1 MAIVTIVGRPNVG
14 KSSLFNRLIGE
25 RRAIVD
31 DMPGV
36 TRDRLYG
43 DVEWR
48 GKKFYMVD
56 TGGLL
61 LRDEDPIM
69 EGMKAQILQAMEESD
84 VILFTMDGRE
94 GITWMDEDIAMV
106 IRKGTPKPVIVVVN
120 KLDDM
125 KFDDMVYDAYPLGF
139 DDVIGVSAIHAR
151 GVDDLLDRVVEMLPE
166 EDQEEREEGEVRVA
180 LIGRPNVGKS
190 SILNQLLGENR
201 SLVSD
206 IPGTTRDSI
215 DSVMELADGT
225 MLRLIDTAG
234 LRKKSRFKDDIEY
247 YSFVRTMESLD
258 RCDVAILVMDGSEG
272 VTDQDKKL
280 AASVVE
286 RGKGIVLAMNKWD
299 LLKGTSEKLGDEQ
312 RDLVRDSLGFV
323 SHAPLLFT
331 SATTGRG
338 LGEKLLGAILGVY
351 ERRKGRVST
360 TKLNGLLRDV
370 LAFERLPSDKKGKLL
385 RIYYCTQADSEPPTF
400 VFFVN
405 EREIVTKSFENHMVN
420 QIRKL
425 GDYDGVPIRLFW
437 RNSDG
442 KKR

>member
-14 KSSLFNRLIGE
+14 KSSLFNRMIGE

-31 DMPGV
+31 DVPGV

-48 GKKFYMVD
+48 DEKFYLVD

-69 EGMKAQILQAMEESD
+69 EGMKEQILQAMEESD
-84 VILFTMDGRE
+84 LILLTIDGRE

-106 IRKGTPKPVIVVVN
+106 VRKGAPKPVIVVVN

-125 KFDDMVYDAYPLGF
+125 KFDELVYDAYALGF
-139 DDVIGVSAIHAR
+139 SDVVGVSAIHAR
-151 GVDDLLDRVVEMLPE
+151 GVDDLMERIVELLPE
-166 EDQEEREEGEVRVA
+166 KARPEEEEDEIRVA
-180 LIGRPNVGKS
+180 LVGRPNVGKS
-190 SILNQLLGENR
+190 SILNHLLGENR

-206 IPGTTRDSI
+206 VPGTTRDSI
-215 DSVMELADGT
+215 DSLLMLDDGIR
-225 MLRLIDTAG
+225 MRLIDTAG
-234 LRKKSRFKDDIEY
+234 LRRKSRFKDDIEY

-258 RCDVAILVMDGSEG
+258 RCDVSLLVMDGAEG

-280 AASVVE
+280 ASAVVE
-286 RGKGIVLAMNKWD
+286 RGKGIVLVMNKWD
-299 LLKGTSEKLGDEQ
+299 LLKGMSERLGDEK
-312 RDLVRDSLGFV
+312 RDHVREELSFV
-323 SHAPLLFT
+323 GHAPLIFS
-331 SATTGRG
+331 SAKTGRG
-338 LGEKLLGAILGVY
+338 LGAKLTDAVIEVSQ
-351 ERRKGRVST
+351 RRRGRVAT

-370 LAFERLPSDKKGKLL
+370 LAFERLPSDKRGKLL
-385 RIYYCTQADSEPPTF
+385 RIYYCTQADVAPPTF

-405 EREIVTKSFENHMVN
+405 DREIVTKGFHNHMVN
-420 QIRKL
+420 QLRKL
-425 GDYDGVPIRLFW
+425 GDYDGVPLRLFW

-442 KKR
+442 KRR

>member
-151 GVDDLLDRVVEMLPE
+151 GVDDLLDRVVEILPE

>member
-31 DMPGV
+31 DLPGV

-48 GKKFYMVD
+48 RNKFYLVD

-61 LRDEDPIM
+61 VRDEDPIM
-69 EGMKAQILQAMEESD
+69 EGIKGQILQAMEESD
-84 VILFTMDGRE
+84 VILFTIDGRE
-94 GITWMDEDIAMV
+94 GITWMDQDIALL
-106 IRKGTPKPVIVVVN
+106 IRKGTPKPVIVVAN

-125 KFDDMVYDAYPLGF
+125 KFDELVYDAYPLGF

-151 GVDDLLDRVVEMLPE
+151 GVDDLLDRIAEVLPKEDLAE
-166 EDQEEREEGEVRVA
+166 EVEGEVRVA

-190 SILNQLLGENR
+190 SILNHLLGETR
-201 SLVSD
+201 SIVSD

-215 DSVMELADGT
+215 DSVMELPDGT
-225 MLRLIDTAG
+225 RLRLIDTAG

-258 RCDVAILVMDGSEG
+258 RCHVAILVMDGSEG

-286 RGKGIVLAMNKWD
+286 RGKGIILAMNKWD
-299 LLKGTSEKLGDEQ
+299 TLKGTSDRLGDEQ

-323 SHAPLLFT
+323 GHAPLLFT
-331 SATTGRG
+331 SAKTGRG
-338 LGEKLLGAILGVY
+338 LGEKILEALIGVY
-351 ERRKGRVST
+351 GRRKGRVST

-385 RIYYCTQADSEPPTF
+385 RIYYCTQAGSEPPTF

>member
-139 DDVIGVSAIHAR
+139 DDFIGVSAVHAR
-151 GVDDLLDRVVEMLPE
+151 GVDDLLDRVVEMLPDE
-166 EDQEEREEGEVRVA
+166 VQEEQGEGEVRVA

-206 IPGTTRDSI
+206 VPGTTRDSI

-312 RDLVRDSLGFV
+312 RDLVRDSLGFI

-338 LGEKLLGAILGVY
+338 LGEKILGSILGVY

-442 KKR
+442 KRR

>member
-31 DMPGV
+31 DVPGV

-43 DVEWR
+43 QVEWR
-48 GKKFYMVD
+48 GNSFYLVD

-69 EGMKAQILQAMEESD
+69 EGMKGQILQAMEESD
-84 VILFTMDGRE
+84 VILLSVDGRE
-94 GITWMDEDIAMV
+94 GLTWMDEDIAMV
-106 IRKGTPKPVIVVVN
+106 IRKGTPKPVVVVVN

-125 KFDDMVYDAYPLGF
+125 KFDELVYEAYGLGF
-139 DDVIGVSAIHAR
+139 QDVVGISAIHAR
-151 GVDDLLDRVVEMLPE
+151 GIDDLLDRVCELLPE
-166 EDQEEREEGEVRVA
+166 DDRSFDEEDEIKVA
-180 LIGRPNVGKS
+180 LVGRPNVGKS
-190 SILNQLLGENR
+190 SILNRLLGENR

-206 IPGTTRDSI
+206 VPGTTRDSI
-215 DSVMELADGT
+215 DSLMELDDGRK
-225 MLRLIDTAG
+225 LRLIDTAG
-234 LRKKSRFKDDIEY
+234 LRRKSRFKDDIEY
-247 YSFVRTMESLD
+247 YSFVRTMESID
-258 RCDVAILVMDGSEG
+258 RSDVAILVVDAVEG

-280 AASVVE
+280 ASSIVE
-286 RGKGIVLAMNKWD
+286 RGKGIVLVMNKWD
-299 LLKGTSEKLGDEQ
+299 LLKGDGERIGDEK
-312 RDLVRDSLGFV
+312 RDLVRDSLVFV
-323 SHAPLLFT
+323 NHAPLVFC
-331 SATTGRG
+331 SALTGRG
-338 LGEKLLGAILGVY
+338 MGAKLLDAVLGVY
-351 ERRKGRVST
+351 ERRKNRFST

-385 RIYYCTQADSEPPTF
+385 RIYYCTQAGVEPPMF

-405 EREIVTKSFENHMVN
+405 ERNIVTRSFENHMIN
-420 QIRKL
+420 QIRRL

-442 KKR
+442 KRR

>member
-106 IRKGTPKPVIVVVN
+106 IRKGAPKPVIVVVN

-405 EREIVTKSFENHMVN
+405 ERDIVTKSFENHMVN

>member
-14 KSSLFNRLIGE
+14 KSSLFNRLVGE
-25 RRAIVD
+25 RKAIVD
-31 DMPGV
+31 DVPGV

-43 DVEWR
+43 DVDWR
-48 GKKFYMVD
+48 GKKFYLVD

-69 EGMKAQILQAMEESD
+69 EGMKGQIIQAMEESD
-84 VILFTMDGRE
+84 LILFTIDGRE
-94 GITWMDEDIAMV
+94 GITWMDQDIAMV
-106 IRKGTPKPVIVVVN
+106 IRKGTPKPVVVVVN

-125 KFDDMVYDAYPLGF
+125 KFDDLIYDAYPLGF
-139 DDVIGVSAIHAR
+139 DDVVGISAIHAR
-151 GVDDLLDRVVEMLPE
+151 GVDDLLDRVSELLPE
-166 EDQEEREEGEVRVA
+166 GRVEDPDEKEVKVA

-190 SILNQLLGENR
+190 SILNYLVGENR

-215 DSVMELADGT
+215 DSMVELDDGT
-225 MLRLIDTAG
+225 RLRVIDTAG
-234 LRKKSRFKDDIEY
+234 LRRKSRFKDDIEY

-258 RCDVAILVMDGSEG
+258 RCDVALLVMDGIEG

-286 RGKGIVLAMNKWD
+286 RGKGIVLVMNKWD
-299 LLKGTSEKLGDEQ
+299 LLKGAGEKIGDEK
-312 RDLVRDSLGFV
+312 RDMVRDSLGFV
-323 SHAPLLFT
+323 SHAPLLFS
-331 SATTGRG
+331 SAKTGRG
-338 LGEKLLGAILGVY
+338 LGDKLIESVLGVY
-351 ERRKGRVST
+351 SRRKGRFST

-370 LAFERLPSDKKGKLL
+370 LAFERLPSDKNGKLL

-400 VFFVN
+400 IFFVN
-405 EREIVTKSFENHMVN
+405 EREIVTQSFENHMIN

-442 KKR
+442 KRR

>member
-14 KSSLFNRLIGE
+14 KSSLFNRLIKE
-25 RRAIVD
+25 RKAIVD

-48 GKKFYMVD
+48 GKKFYLVD

-69 EGMKAQILQAMEESD
+69 EGMKGQILQAMEESD
-84 VILFTMDGRE
+84 VIIFAIDGRE

-106 IRKGTPKPVIVVVN
+106 IRKGAPKPVIVAVN

-125 KFDDMVYDAYPLGF
+125 KFDELVYDAYPLGF
-139 DDVIGVSAIHAR
+139 EDVIGVSAIHAR
-151 GVDDLLDRVVEMLPE
+151 GVDDLLDRVTEILPDGRIDD
-166 EDQEEREEGEVRVA
+166 EDEGEIKVA

-206 IPGTTRDSI
+206 VPGTTRDSI
-215 DSVMELADGT
+215 DSLIELSDGT
-225 MLRLIDTAG
+225 KIRLIDTAG

-258 RCDVAILVMDGSEG
+258 RCDVSILVMDGSEG

-299 LLKGTSEKLGDEQ
+299 LLKGTSERLGDEQ

-331 SATTGRG
+331 SAKTGRG
-338 LGEKLLGAILGVY
+338 LGEKVLEQVIGVY

-360 TKLNGLLRDV
+360 TKLNSLLRDI

-385 RIYYCTQADSEPPTF
+385 RIYYCTQADSAPPTF

-405 EREIVTKSFENHMVN
+405 EREIVTRSFENHMVN

>member
-139 DDVIGVSAIHAR
+139 DDVIGVSAVHAR

-405 EREIVTKSFENHMVN
+405 ERDIVTKSFENHMVN

>member
-31 DMPGV
+31 DVPGV

-43 DVEWR
+43 QVEWR
-48 GKKFYMVD
+48 GNSFYLVD

-69 EGMKAQILQAMEESD
+69 EGMKGQILQAMEESD
-84 VILFTMDGRE
+84 VILLSVDGRE
-94 GITWMDEDIAMV
+94 GLTWMDEDIAMV
-106 IRKGTPKPVIVVVN
+106 IRKGTPKPVVVVVN

-125 KFDDMVYDAYPLGF
+125 KFDELVYEAYGLGF
-139 DDVIGVSAIHAR
+139 QDVVGISAIHAR
-151 GVDDLLDRVVEMLPE
+151 GIDDLLDRVCELLPE
-166 EDQEEREEGEVRVA
+166 DDRSFDEEDEIKVA
-180 LIGRPNVGKS
+180 LVGRPNVGKS
-190 SILNQLLGENR
+190 SILNRLLGENR

-206 IPGTTRDSI
+206 VPGTTRDSI
-215 DSVMELADGT
+215 DSLMELDDGRK
-225 MLRLIDTAG
+225 LRLIDTAG
-234 LRKKSRFKDDIEY
+234 LRRKSRFKDDIEY
-247 YSFVRTMESLD
+247 YSFVRTMESID
-258 RCDVAILVMDGSEG
+258 RSDVAILVVDAVEG

-280 AASVVE
+280 ASSIVE
-286 RGKGIVLAMNKWD
+286 RGKGIVLVMNKWD
-299 LLKGTSEKLGDEQ
+299 LLKGDGERIGDEK
-312 RDLVRDSLGFV
+312 RDLVRDSLVFV
-323 SHAPLLFT
+323 NHAPLVFC
-331 SATTGRG
+331 SALTGRG
-338 LGEKLLGAILGVY
+338 VGAKLLDAVLGVY
-351 ERRKGRVST
+351 ERRKNRFST

-385 RIYYCTQADSEPPTF
+385 RIYYCTQAGVEPPMF

-405 EREIVTKSFENHMVN
+405 ERNIVTRSFENHMIN
-420 QIRKL
+420 QIRRL

-442 KKR
+442 KRR

>member
-31 DMPGV
+31 DVPGV

-43 DVEWR
+43 QVEWR
-48 GKKFYMVD
+48 GNSFYLVD

-69 EGMKAQILQAMEESD
+69 EGMKGQILQAMEESD
-84 VILFTMDGRE
+84 VILLSVDGRE
-94 GITWMDEDIAMV
+94 GLTWMDEDIAMV
-106 IRKGTPKPVIVVVN
+106 IRKGTPKPVVVVVN

-125 KFDDMVYDAYPLGF
+125 KFDELVYEAYGLGF
-139 DDVIGVSAIHAR
+139 QDVVGISAIHAR
-151 GVDDLLDRVVEMLPE
+151 GIDDLLDRVCELLPE
-166 EDQEEREEGEVRVA
+166 DDRSFNEEDEIKVA
-180 LIGRPNVGKS
+180 LVGRPNVGKS
-190 SILNQLLGENR
+190 SILNRLLGENR

-206 IPGTTRDSI
+206 VPGTTRDSI
-215 DSVMELADGT
+215 DSLMELDDGRK
-225 MLRLIDTAG
+225 LRLIDTAG
-234 LRKKSRFKDDIEY
+234 LRRKSRFKDDIEY
-247 YSFVRTMESLD
+247 YSFVRTMESID
-258 RCDVAILVMDGSEG
+258 RSDVAILVVDAVEG

-280 AASVVE
+280 ASSIVE
-286 RGKGIVLAMNKWD
+286 RGKGIVLVMNKWD
-299 LLKGTSEKLGDEQ
+299 LLKGDGERIGDEK
-312 RDLVRDSLGFV
+312 RDLVRDSLVFV
-323 SHAPLLFT
+323 NHAPLVFC
-331 SATTGRG
+331 SALTGRG
-338 LGEKLLGAILGVY
+338 VGAKLLDAVLGVY
-351 ERRKGRVST
+351 ERRKNRFST

-385 RIYYCTQADSEPPTF
+385 RIYYCTQAGVEPPMF

-405 EREIVTKSFENHMVN
+405 ERNIVTRSFENHMIN
-420 QIRKL
+420 QIRRL

-442 KKR
+442 KRR

>member
-48 GKKFYMVD
+48 SKKFYMVD

-151 GVDDLLDRVVEMLPE
+151 GVDDLLDRVVEILPE

>member
-61 LRDEDPIM
+61 LRDADPIM

>member
-31 DMPGV
+31 DVPGV

-43 DVEWR
+43 QVEWR
-48 GKKFYMVD
+48 GNSFYLVD

-69 EGMKAQILQAMEESD
+69 EGMKGQILQAMEESD
-84 VILFTMDGRE
+84 VILLSVDGRE
-94 GITWMDEDIAMV
+94 GLTWMDEDIAMV
-106 IRKGTPKPVIVVVN
+106 IRKGTPKPVVVVVN

-125 KFDDMVYDAYPLGF
+125 KFDELVYEAYGLGF
-139 DDVIGVSAIHAR
+139 QDVVGISAIHAR
-151 GVDDLLDRVVEMLPE
+151 GIDDLLDRVCELLPE
-166 EDQEEREEGEVRVA
+166 DDRSFDEEDEIKVA
-180 LIGRPNVGKS
+180 LVGRPNVGKS
-190 SILNQLLGENR
+190 SILNRLLGENR

-206 IPGTTRDSI
+206 VPGTTRDSI
-215 DSVMELADGT
+215 DSLMELDDGRK
-225 MLRLIDTAG
+225 LRLIDTAG
-234 LRKKSRFKDDIEY
+234 LRRKSRFKDDIEY
-247 YSFVRTMESLD
+247 YSFVRTMESID
-258 RCDVAILVMDGSEG
+258 RSDVAILVVDAVEG

-280 AASVVE
+280 ASSIVE
-286 RGKGIVLAMNKWD
+286 RGKGIVLVMNKWD
-299 LLKGTSEKLGDEQ
+299 LLKGDGERIGDEK
-312 RDLVRDSLGFV
+312 RDLVRDSLVFV
-323 SHAPLLFT
+323 DHAPLVFC
-331 SATTGRG
+331 SALTGRG
-338 LGEKLLGAILGVY
+338 VGSKLLGAVLGVY
-351 ERRKGRVST
+351 ERRKNRFST

-385 RIYYCTQADSEPPTF
+385 RIYYCTQAGVEPPMF

-405 EREIVTKSFENHMVN
+405 DRNIVTRSFENHMIN
-420 QIRKL
+420 QIRRL

-442 KKR
+442 KRR

>member
-31 DMPGV
+31 DVPGV

-43 DVEWR
+43 QVEWR
-48 GKKFYMVD
+48 GNNFYLVD

-69 EGMKAQILQAMEESD
+69 EGMKGQILQAMEESD
-84 VILFTMDGRE
+84 VILLSVDGRE
-94 GITWMDEDIAMV
+94 GLTWMDEDIAMV
-106 IRKGTPKPVIVVVN
+106 IRKGVPKPVIVVVN

-125 KFDDMVYDAYPLGF
+125 KFDELVYEAYGLGF
-139 DDVIGVSAIHAR
+139 KDVVGISAIHAR
-151 GVDDLLDRVVEMLPE
+151 GIDDLLDRVCELLPE
-166 EDQEEREEGEVRVA
+166 DDRSFEEEDEIKVA
-180 LIGRPNVGKS
+180 LVGRPNVGKS
-190 SILNQLLGENR
+190 SILNRLLGENR

-206 IPGTTRDSI
+206 VPGTTRDSI
-215 DSVMELADGT
+215 DSLMELDDGRK
-225 MLRLIDTAG
+225 LRLIDTAG
-234 LRKKSRFKDDIEY
+234 LRRKSRFKDDIEY
-247 YSFVRTMESLD
+247 YSFVRTMESID
-258 RCDVAILVMDGSEG
+258 RSDVAILVVDAVEG

-280 AASVVE
+280 ASSIVE
-286 RGKGIVLAMNKWD
+286 RGKGIVLVMNKWD
-299 LLKGTSEKLGDEQ
+299 LLKGDGERIGDEK
-312 RDLVRDSLGFV
+312 RDSVRDSLVFV
-323 SHAPLLFT
+323 DHAPLVFC
-331 SATTGRG
+331 SALTGRG
-338 LGEKLLGAILGVY
+338 VGAKLLDAVLGVY
-351 ERRKGRVST
+351 DRRKNRFGT

-385 RIYYCTQADSEPPTF
+385 RIYYCTQAGVEPPMF

-405 EREIVTKSFENHMVN
+405 DRNIVTRSFENHMIN
-420 QIRKL
+420 QIRRL

-442 KKR
+442 KRR

>member
-14 KSSLFNRLIGE
+14 KSSLFNRLIKE
-25 RRAIVD
+25 RKAIVD

-48 GKKFYMVD
+48 GQKFYLVD

-69 EGMKAQILQAMEESD
+69 EGMKGQILLAMEESD
-84 VILFTMDGRE
+84 AIIFAIDGRE

-106 IRKGTPKPVIVVVN
+106 IRKGSPKPVIVAVN

-125 KFDDMVYDAYPLGF
+125 KFDELVYDAYPLGF
-139 DDVIGVSAIHAR
+139 EDVIGVSAIHAR
-151 GVDDLLDRVVEMLPE
+151 GVDDLLDRVTEILPDGRI
-166 EDQEEREEGEVRVA
+166 EDEDEGEIKVA

-206 IPGTTRDSI
+206 VPGTTRDSI
-215 DSVMELADGT
+215 DSLIELSDGT
-225 MLRLIDTAG
+225 KIRLIDTAG

-258 RCDVAILVMDGSEG
+258 RCDVSILVMDGSEG

-299 LLKGTSEKLGDEQ
+299 LLKGTSERLGDEQ

-331 SATTGRG
+331 SAKTGRG
-338 LGEKLLGAILGVY
+338 LGEKVLEQVIGVY

-360 TKLNGLLRDV
+360 TKLNGLLRDI

-385 RIYYCTQADSEPPTF
+385 RIYYCTQADSAPPTF

-405 EREIVTKSFENHMVN
+405 ERDIVTRSFENHMVN

>member
-106 IRKGTPKPVIVVVN
+106 IRKGKPKPVIVVVN

-139 DDVIGVSAIHAR
+139 DDVIGVSAVHAR

-166 EDQEEREEGEVRVA
+166 EAHEEREEGEVRVA

-206 IPGTTRDSI
+206 VPGTTRDSI
-215 DSVMELADGT
+215 DSVMELANGT

-299 LLKGTSEKLGDEQ
+299 LLKGTSDKLGDEQ

-338 LGEKLLGAILGVY
+338 LGEKILGAILGVY
-351 ERRKGRVST
+351 ERRRGRVST

-405 EREIVTKSFENHMVN
+405 EREIVTRSFENHMVN

>member
-31 DMPGV
+31 DVPGV

-43 DVEWR
+43 QVEWR
-48 GKKFYMVD
+48 GNSFYLVD

-69 EGMKAQILQAMEESD
+69 EGMKGQILQAMEESD
-84 VILFTMDGRE
+84 VILLSVDGRE
-94 GITWMDEDIAMV
+94 GLTWMDEDIAMV
-106 IRKGTPKPVIVVVN
+106 IRKGTPKPVVVVVN

-125 KFDDMVYDAYPLGF
+125 KFDELVYEAYGLGF
-139 DDVIGVSAIHAR
+139 QDVVGISAIHAR
-151 GVDDLLDRVVEMLPE
+151 GIDDLLDRVCELLPE
-166 EDQEEREEGEVRVA
+166 DDRSFYEEDEIKVA
-180 LIGRPNVGKS
+180 LVGRPNVGKS
-190 SILNQLLGENR
+190 SILNRLLGENR

-206 IPGTTRDSI
+206 VPGTTRDSI
-215 DSVMELADGT
+215 DSLMELDDGRK
-225 MLRLIDTAG
+225 LRLIDTAG
-234 LRKKSRFKDDIEY
+234 LRRKSRFKDDIEY
-247 YSFVRTMESLD
+247 YSFVRTMESID
-258 RCDVAILVMDGSEG
+258 RSDVAILVVDAVEG

-280 AASVVE
+280 ASSIVE
-286 RGKGIVLAMNKWD
+286 RGKGIVLVMNKWD
-299 LLKGTSEKLGDEQ
+299 LLKGDGERIGDEK
-312 RDLVRDSLGFV
+312 RDLVRDSLVFV
-323 SHAPLLFT
+323 NHAPLVFC
-331 SATTGRG
+331 SALTGRG
-338 LGEKLLGAILGVY
+338 VGAKLLDAVLGVY
-351 ERRKGRVST
+351 ERRKNRFST

-385 RIYYCTQADSEPPTF
+385 RIYYCTQAGVEPPMF

-405 EREIVTKSFENHMVN
+405 ERNIVTRSFENHMIN
-420 QIRKL
+420 QIRRL

-442 KKR
+442 KRR